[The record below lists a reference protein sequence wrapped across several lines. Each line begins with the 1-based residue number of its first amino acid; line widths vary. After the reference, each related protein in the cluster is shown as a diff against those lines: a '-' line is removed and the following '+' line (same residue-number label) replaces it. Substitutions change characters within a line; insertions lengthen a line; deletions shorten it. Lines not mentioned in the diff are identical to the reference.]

1 LPVAFQQYKRGVI
14 KLKKLNTAAI
24 LMCIIGAFG
33 VFQGIWVLAST
44 EGFTQMWAEMM
55 GTTVKE
61 SAVLT
66 LAVQF
71 YAIYHFIALVLLA
84 VVAVIPLRRAEKWA
98 WFSILVLGGIGLGF
112 GIALWAPY
120 APFMYAIFAMWVA
133 ALTLSAKPS
142 LQKKG

>member
-1 LPVAFQQYKRGVI
+1 
-14 KLKKLNTAAI
+14 
-24 LMCIIGAFG
+24 MCIIGAFG
-33 VFQGIWVLAST
+33 VFQGIWVIAST
-44 EGFTQMWAEMM
+44 ESFTHGWAEMM

-66 LAVQF
+66 MAVQF
-71 YAIYHFIALVLLA
+71 YAVYHFVGLVLLA

-98 WFSILVLGGIGLGF
+98 WFSILVFGGIGLGF

-120 APFMYAIFAMWVA
+120 FPFMYVLFVMWLA
-133 ALTLSAKPS
+133 ALALSAKPC